1 MNTRVIVRT
10 TADIFEQARNR
21 RTESASELARVINDA
36 FIPDSLRMNE
46 MDRARF
52 VDILG
57 KLVFTI
63 EMDVR
68 LNLIDALASAGERD
82 TQLEHYLADDHIELA
97 RTHLVFHPALR
108 DKNLLALV
116 KSRCDEYHLGRA
128 LLHGSE
134 NTTRTEP
141 DDSKSDII
149 ENLLRH
155 ADGPIAKRA
164 MEYLVAETRRTDRF
178 DEPVISRQ
186 DVPNALLERLH
197 WLVAVGLKA
206 SLQAKF
212 AIDESLLDHALE
224 NAVGRSVSEID
235 ENQGAHA
242 RAARLAQQLHEAGD
256 VTDAFLLRCLRQSR
270 LLLVSAG
277 LAARGKI
284 PLSNV
289 SPLLLDRSL
298 VSTTALL
305 RTLNVARP
313 VACAILYE
321 LAEALN
327 LRGVALRTPMSELIT
342 QFDEARPESISK
354 SLHHW
359 QRSIKFQTAL
369 DDLAD
374 LNG

>member
-1 MNTRVIVRT
+1 VRKA
-10 TADIFEQARNR
+10 ADIFEQARNR
-21 RTESASELARVINDA
+21 RTEAAGELARVIDDA
-36 FIPDSLRMNE
+36 FIPDSHRMNE

-82 TQLEHYLADDHIELA
+82 TELEQYLADDHIELA
-97 RTHLVFHPALR
+97 RADLVFHPALR
-108 DKNLLALV
+108 DRNLLALV

-128 LLHGSE
+128 LLHGRE

-141 DDSKSDII
+141 DAAKSDII

-197 WLVAVGLKA
+197 WLIAAALKA

-212 AIDESLLDHALE
+212 TLGEPLLDHALE
-224 NAVGRSVSEID
+224 NAVGRALAEID
-235 ENQGAHA
+235 ENQGAHV
-242 RAARLAQQLHEAGD
+242 RAARLAQQLHAAGD

-270 LLLVSAG
+270 LLLLSAG
-277 LAARGKI
+277 LAARGHI
-284 PLSNV
+284 PLSNI

-305 RTLNVARP
+305 RALDVARP
-313 VACAILYE
+313 IASAILYE
-321 LAEALN
+321 LSEALN
-327 LRGVALRTPMSELIT
+327 LRGVALRYPMSELIT
-342 QFDEARPESISK
+342 QFDEARPDSISK

-359 QRSIKFQTAL
+359 QRSIKYQAAI
-369 DDLAD
+369 DDLAGF
-374 LNG
+374 NG